1 MTEPGLH
8 VKLPFIQ
15 NAIYIDRRVLDF
27 DAEPQEVILG
37 DQKRL
42 VVDAF
47 ARYKIL
53 DPLRFYQ
60 SVGSEELLR
69 GRIDTILDASLR
81 KVLGEVPLFTVLS
94 ADRAAL
100 MNSIRDQANTETKQF
115 GIDIV
120 DVRIKRADLPAEN
133 SQAIYRRM
141 QTERER
147 EAKELRAQGAELAQ
161 RIRSRADRERRVI
174 IAEAEKEGEIIRGEG
189 DAQAIRIFAEAFGQ
203 DVDFFTFY
211 RSMQAYRRCAG
222 GRQHELRVV
231 AGQRVL
237 PLLQRSRHGAA
248 DRKGRGRSA
257 RRCRDRRPR
266 RATRGAAE
274 RHRRDRRSPGRDR
287 RRVSRPGAPRCAVRA
302 DPGTGGA
309 GSRRRGP
316 PPWCDDRMPA
326 LTRGARAVARVW
338 RLGAAPGSRLARAGD
353 LLTVAPGDRQV
364 ERRRP
369 DDRSGDRFGV
379 GAGAG
384 GLGLGGVAEQHEARR
399 SDRARPRQ
407 RAASGR
413 RSRRGRD
420 RRVRG
425 LAAARLDGL
434 RSPGSSPAGRCRR
447 IDFRRLSDKLLAQ
460 ISAPRRAADLRILP

>member
-1 MTEPGLH
+1 MNRNLLIAAGALAAVLLVVLMSALFTVHQTQQALVLQFGNPKRVITEAGLH
-8 VKLPFIQ
+8 AKLPFIQ

-27 DAEPQEVILG
+27 DAESQEVILG

-47 ARYKIL
+47 ARYKII

-60 SVGSEELLR
+60 SVGSEGVLR

-100 MNSIRDQANTETKQF
+100 MNSIRDQANTEAKQF

-174 IAEAEKEGEIIRGEG
+174 IAEAEKEGQIIRGEG

-211 RSMQAYRRCAG
+211 RSMQAYRDALG
-222 GRQHELRVV
+222 DDNTSF
-231 AGQRVL
+231 VL
-237 PLLQRSRHGAA
+237 SPDSEFFRFFNDPATALQTA
-248 DRKGRGRSA
+248 
-257 RRCRDRRPR
+257 
-266 RATRGAAE
+266 
-274 RHRRDRRSPGRDR
+274 
-287 RRVSRPGAPRCAVRA
+287 
-302 DPGTGGA
+302 
-309 GSRRRGP
+309 
-316 PPWCDDRMPA
+316 
-326 LTRGARAVARVW
+326 RGARDATVDAM
-338 RLGAAPGSRLARAGD
+338 AGD
-353 LLTVAPGDRQV
+353 LAAQPEALPGATVGADSAPGATAV
-364 ERRRP
+364 E
-369 DDRSGDRFGV
+369 
-379 GAGAG
+379 
-384 GLGLGGVAEQHEARR
+384 
-399 SDRARPRQ
+399 
-407 RAASGR
+407 
-413 RSRRGRD
+413 
-420 RRVRG
+420 
-425 LAAARLDGL
+425 
-434 RSPGSSPAGRCRR
+434 
-447 IDFRRLSDKLLAQ
+447 
-460 ISAPRRAADLRILP
+460 

>member
-1 MTEPGLH
+1 MNRNLLIGAGALAAVLLVVLMSALFTVHQTQQALVLQFGNPKRVITEPGLH

-27 DAEPQEVILG
+27 DAESQEVILG

-47 ARYKIL
+47 ARYKIT

-100 MNSIRDQANTETKQF
+100 MNSIRNQANTETKQF

-203 DVDFFTFY
+203 DVDFFSFY
-211 RSMQAYRRCAG
+211 RSMQAYRDALGDDNTSFVLSPDSEFFRFFNQPGTALQTADGARDATVDALAG
-222 GRQHELRVV
+222 EL
-231 AGQRVL
+231 
-237 PLLQRSRHGAA
+237 
-248 DRKGRGRSA
+248 
-257 RRCRDRRPR
+257 
-266 RATRGAAE
+266 ATQPEAL
-274 RHRRDRRSPGRDR
+274 
-287 RRVSRPGAPRCAVRA
+287 PGATVGVDGAPAATAV
-302 DPGTGGA
+302 
-309 GSRRRGP
+309 
-316 PPWCDDRMPA
+316 
-326 LTRGARAVARVW
+326 
-338 RLGAAPGSRLARAGD
+338 
-353 LLTVAPGDRQV
+353 
-364 ERRRP
+364 E
-369 DDRSGDRFGV
+369 
-379 GAGAG
+379 
-384 GLGLGGVAEQHEARR
+384 
-399 SDRARPRQ
+399 
-407 RAASGR
+407 
-413 RSRRGRD
+413 
-420 RRVRG
+420 
-425 LAAARLDGL
+425 
-434 RSPGSSPAGRCRR
+434 
-447 IDFRRLSDKLLAQ
+447 
-460 ISAPRRAADLRILP
+460 